1 MEKNIKI
8 KETESFVLQY
18 DSSLEQFIEKSLE
31 IANEKLPTIEN
42 LFNCNRNEIGK
53 IKASFFTKR
62 EDFVSYIQSI
72 TNGHTPPAW
81 ASGCFYN
88 NEIQTLLD
96 IYNPQ
101 KMEYKTHTLI
111 HEYTHLVIDKEIY
124 QKHNI
129 SRIRWFDESFA
140 NYLDGSQDLYGK
152 NEFSSLYNRLEEF
165 KDFDLNILNDIN
177 KTVTDSYNG
186 YDMFIIVGKFIFEN
200 NLEKQILKDFSKS
213 DEIIKNLGKTI
224 LADAL
229 EYLKRKYNL

>member
-1 MEKNIKI
+1 MKNNLKI

-18 DSSLEQFIEKSLE
+18 DSSLEKFIEKSLE

-53 IKASFFTKR
+53 IKASFFTNR

-96 IYNPQ
+96 IYSPQ
-101 KMEYKTHTLI
+101 KMEYKTHTLT
-111 HEYTHLVIDKEIY
+111 HEYTHLVIDKQIY
-124 QKHNI
+124 QKYNI
-129 SRIRWFDESFA
+129 QRIRWFDESFA
-140 NYLDGSQDLYGK
+140 NYLDGSQDSYSAETIKILCDRLK
-152 NEFSSLYNRLEEF
+152 NLSE
-165 KDFDLNILNDIN
+165 FDLNILNDIN

-186 YDMFIIVGKFIFEN
+186 YDMFILVGRYIFEN
-200 NLEKQILKDFSKS
+200 NLENEILDDFSKS
-213 DEIIKNLGKTI
+213 ADLVEKRGKTI

-229 EYLKRKYNL
+229 EYLKEKYSL

>member
-1 MEKNIKI
+1 MKNNLKI

-31 IANEKLPTIEN
+31 IANKKLPTIEN

-96 IYNPQ
+96 IYSSQ
-101 KMEYKTHTLI
+101 KMEYKTHTLT
-111 HEYTHLVIDKEIY
+111 HEYTHLVIDKQIY
-124 QKHNI
+124 QKYNI
-129 SRIRWFDESFA
+129 QRIRWFDESFA
-140 NYLDGSQDLYGK
+140 NYLDGSQDSYSAETIKILCDRLK
-152 NEFSSLYNRLEEF
+152 NLSE
-165 KDFDLNILNDIN
+165 FDLNILNDIN

-186 YDMFIIVGKFIFEN
+186 YDMFILVGRYIFEN
-200 NLEKQILKDFSKS
+200 NLQTQ
-213 DEIIKNLGKTI
+213 IIKILSENGDTVVENGKTM
-224 LADAL
+224 LSNAL
-229 EYLKRKYNL
+229 KYFKEKYNF

>member
-1 MEKNIKI
+1 MKNNLKI

-18 DSSLEQFIEKSLE
+18 DSSLEKFIEKSLE

-96 IYNPQ
+96 TDNP
-101 KMEYKTHTLI
+101 KNLESETHTLI
-111 HEYTHLVIDKEIY
+111 HEYTHLVIDKKIY

-140 NYLDGSQDLYGK
+140 NYLDGSQDSYSAETIKILCDRLK
-152 NEFSSLYNRLEEF
+152 NLKS
-165 KDFDLNILNDIN
+165 FDLNILNDIN
-177 KTVTDSYNG
+177 NVQTSSYNG
-186 YDMFIIVGKFIFEN
+186 YDMFLLIGRYIFEN
-200 NLEKQILKDFSKS
+200 NLENEILDDFSKS
-213 DEIIKNLGKTI
+213 ADLVEKRGKTI

-229 EYLKRKYNL
+229 EYLKEKYSL

>member
-1 MEKNIKI
+1 MKNNLKI

-18 DSSLEQFIEKSLE
+18 DSSLEKFIEKSLE

-72 TNGHTPPAW
+72 TDGHTPPAW

-96 IYNPQ
+96 IYSPQ
-101 KMEYKTHTLI
+101 KMEYKTHTLT
-111 HEYTHLVIDKEIY
+111 HEYTHLVIDKQIY
-124 QKHNI
+124 QKYNI

-140 NYLDGSQDLYGK
+140 NYLDGSQDSYSAETIKILYDRLK
-152 NEFSSLYNRLEEF
+152 NLSE
-165 KDFDLNILNDIN
+165 FDLNILNDIN

-186 YDMFIIVGKFIFEN
+186 YDMFILVGRYIFEN
-200 NLEKQILKDFSKS
+200 NLQTQ
-213 DEIIKNLGKTI
+213 IIKILSENRDTVVENGKTM
-224 LADAL
+224 LSNAL
-229 EYLKRKYNL
+229 EYFKEKYNF

>member
-1 MEKNIKI
+1 MKNNLKI

-18 DSSLEQFIEKSLE
+18 DSSLEKFIEKSLE
-31 IANEKLPTIEN
+31 IANKKLPTIEN

-53 IKASFFTKR
+53 IKASFFTNR

-96 IYNPQ
+96 IYSP
-101 KMEYKTHTLI
+101 HTLT
-111 HEYTHLVIDKEIY
+111 HEYTHLVIDKQIY
-124 QKHNI
+124 QKYNI

-140 NYLDGSQDLYGK
+140 NYLDGSQDSYSAETIKILCDRLK
-152 NEFSSLYNRLEEF
+152 NLSN
-165 KDFDLNILNDIN
+165 FDLNILNDIN

-186 YDMFIIVGKFIFEN
+186 YDMFILVGRYIFF
-200 NLEKQILKDFSKS
+200 LR
-213 DEIIKNLGKTI
+213 T
-224 LADAL
+224 
-229 EYLKRKYNL
+229 